1 MEYEYCFHSS
11 IFWIKVEVQ
20 LLQLSTT
27 IESTMRQPDFHG
39 ARLFGLIAGPAL
51 FTLIILWSPESMLN
65 PLAWKVIAT
74 AAWMIVWWITEA
86 APIAVTALLPIVLFP
101 LTGVFTIDEA
111 TAPYANKIIFLF
123 MGGFLLGLGMERHNL
138 HKRIALNLI
147 KLTGTNPN
155 GIILGFMLTTAFISM
170 WISNTA
176 TTVMMLPIGISIINL
191 LGIEQNS
198 EKGKKRFALSL
209 MLGIAYAANIGG
221 TATIIGTPPNV
232 AWVGFMNDM
241 LGVEV
246 TFAKYLTVGLPI
258 CIIMLTIT
266 YLLITRVLYPSRIN
280 KLSESAQVIDDQI
293 ESLGQISRAEKLVA
307 VIFVTTALAWILRGS
322 INNWLNTNLLND
334 SIIAIAG
341 GILMFITP
349 INIKKSKFLMEWEYT
364 SKLPWG
370 ILLLFGGGLTLAKAM
385 EKSDIVQIVGE
396 SIAGGNDIS
405 LVLLIAGL
413 TAFMLF
419 MTEIMSNVA
428 LTVIFVPVVIGI
440 SVSLNI
446 NPMYLTTPVTLA
458 ASYAFMMPISTPP
471 NAIVFS
477 SGMIRI
483 KDMMRAGVL
492 LNLIAIA
499 LLVILSQTLIP
510 LIY

>member
-1 MEYEYCFHSS
+1 MKQPEFRGA
-11 IFWIKVEVQ
+11 KV
-20 LLQLSTT
+20 
-27 IESTMRQPDFHG
+27 
-39 ARLFGLIAGPAL
+39 FGLISGPAL
-51 FTLIILWSPESMLN
+51 FILIILWSPETALN
-65 PLAWKVIAT
+65 PLAWKVIAS
-74 AAWMIVWWITEA
+74 AVWMVVWWVTEA
-86 APIAVTALLPIVLFP
+86 APIAVTALLPIILFP
-101 LTGVFTIDEA
+101 LTGVFTVDEA

-123 MGGFLLGLGMERHNL
+123 MGGFLLGLAMERHNL

-155 GIILGFMLTTAFISM
+155 GIILGFMVTTAFISM

-176 TTVMMLPIGISIINL
+176 TTVMMLPIAISITNL
-191 LGIEQNS
+191 LGINNES
-198 EKGKKRFALSL
+198 GKGQKRFALSL

-258 CIIMLTIT
+258 CLIMLTIT
-266 YLLITRVLYPSRIN
+266 YLLITRVLYPSKLDR
-280 KLSESAQVIDDQI
+280 LSESSQVIEDQLI
-293 ESLGQISRAEKLVA
+293 ALGQISKAEKRVA
-307 VIFVTTALAWILRGS
+307 IIFVSTALAWILRGS
-322 INNWLNTNLLND
+322 INNWFDTNLLND
-334 SIIAIAG
+334 SIIAMAG

-349 INIKKSKFLMEWEYT
+349 LNIKKGQYLMEWEYT

-396 SIAGGNDIS
+396 SIAGNGDINTIL
-405 LVLLIAGL
+405 LVAGL
-413 TAFMLF
+413 IAFMLF
-419 MTEIMSNVA
+419 MTELMSNVA
-428 LTVIFVPVVIGI
+428 LTVIFIPVVIGI
-440 SVSLNI
+440 SISLKI
-446 NPMYLTTPVTLA
+446 NPMYLTMPVTLA

-477 SGMIRI
+477 SGMVRI
-483 KDMMRAGVL
+483 KDMMRAGIL
-492 LNLIAIA
+492 LNVIAIL

-510 LIY
+510 AIY

>member
-1 MEYEYCFHSS
+1 M
-11 IFWIKVEVQ
+11 K
-20 LLQLSTT
+20 
-27 IESTMRQPDFHG
+27 QPDFQG
-39 ARLFGLIAGPAL
+39 AKIFGLILGPLLFAL
-51 FTLIILWSPESMLN
+51 TILWSPESMLN
-65 PLAWKVIAT
+65 PLAWKVIGIAL
-74 AAWMIVWWITEA
+74 WMVVWWMTEA

-101 LTGVFTIDEA
+101 LTGVFTVDEA
-111 TAPYANKIIFLF
+111 TAPYANKIVFLF

-176 TTVMMLPIGISIINL
+176 TTVMMLPIGLSIINL
-191 LGIEQNS
+191 LGIEQGS

-241 LGVEV
+241 LNVEI
-246 TFAKYLTVGLPI
+246 TFAKYLKVGLPI

-266 YLLITRVLYPSRIN
+266 YLLITKVLYPSRIN
-280 KLSESAQVIDDQI
+280 KLSESAEIINDQLK
-293 ESLGQISRAEKLVA
+293 SLGQISKAEKRVA
-307 VIFVTTALAWILRGS
+307 VIFVGTALAWILRGN
-322 INNWLNTNLLND
+322 INDWFDTKLLND
-334 SIIAIAG
+334 SIIAITG

-349 INIKKSKFLMEWEYT
+349 LELKKGKFLLEWEYT

-370 ILLLFGGGLTLAKAM
+370 ILLLFGGGLTLAKGM
-385 EKSDIVQIVGE
+385 EKAQIVQAVGE
-396 SIAGGNDIS
+396 SIAGNGNIS
-405 LVLLIAGL
+405 NILLIAGL

-419 MTEIMSNVA
+419 MTELMSNIA
-428 LTVIFVPVVIGI
+428 LVVIFVPVVIGI
-440 SVSLNI
+440 SISLNI
-446 NPMYLTTPVTLA
+446 NPIYLTTPVTLA
-458 ASYAFMMPISTPP
+458 SSYAFMMPISTPP

-477 SGMIRI
+477 SGMVRI
-483 KDMMRAGVL
+483 KDMMRAGIL
-492 LNLIAIA
+492 LNVIAII

-510 LIY
+510 AIY

>member
-1 MEYEYCFHSS
+1 M
-11 IFWIKVEVQ
+11 K
-20 LLQLSTT
+20 
-27 IESTMRQPDFHG
+27 QPDFHG
-39 ARLFGLIAGPAL
+39 AKIFGLIAGPAL
-51 FTLIILWSPESMLN
+51 FAILTLWSPSSGLSSE
-65 PLAWKVIAT
+65 AWKVIAV
-74 AAWMIVWWITEA
+74 AAWMVVWWITEA

-101 LTGVFTIDEA
+101 LTGIFTVDEA

-123 MGGFLLGLGMERHNL
+123 MGGFMLGLAMERHNL

-176 TTVMMLPIGISIINL
+176 TTVMMLPIGLSIINL
-191 LGIEQNS
+191 LGIDEAA

-232 AWVGFMNDM
+232 AWVGFMSDM
-241 LGVEV
+241 LDTEV
-246 TFAKYLTVGLPI
+246 TFAKYLSVGLPI

-266 YLLITRVLYPSRIN
+266 YLLITKVLYPSGIV
-280 KLSESAQVIDDQI
+280 KLSDSAQVIDDQVKA
-293 ESLGQISRAEKLVA
+293 LGKISKAEKRVA
-307 VIFVTTALAWILRGS
+307 VIFVATALAWILRGS
-322 INNWLNTNLLND
+322 INSWFDTTLLND
-334 SIIAIAG
+334 SIIAITG

-349 INIKKSKFLMEWEYT
+349 LEIKKTKFLLEWEYT
-364 SKLPWG
+364 SRLPWG
-370 ILLLFGGGLTLAKAM
+370 ILLLFGGGLSLAKAM
-385 EKSDIVQIVGE
+385 EKSDIVQVVGE
-396 SIAGGNDIS
+396 TIAGNGDIS
-405 LVLLIAGL
+405 PILLIAGL

-419 MTEIMSNVA
+419 MTELMSNVA

-446 NPMYLTTPVTLA
+446 NPMYLTMPVTLA

-483 KDMMRAGVL
+483 KDMMRAGIL
-492 LNLIAIA
+492 LNVIAII

-510 LIY
+510 AVY

>member
-1 MEYEYCFHSS
+1 
-11 IFWIKVEVQ
+11 
-20 LLQLSTT
+20 
-27 IESTMRQPDFHG
+27 MRQPEFVG
-39 ARLFGLIAGPAL
+39 AKIFGLIAGPLLFAL
-51 FTLIILWSPESMLN
+51 VIIISPEAFLN
-65 PLAWKVIAT
+65 PAAWKVIGIAV
-74 AAWMIVWWITEA
+74 WMVVWWITEA

-101 LTGVFTIDEA
+101 LTGIFTIDEA

-138 HKRIALNLI
+138 HKRIALRLI

-176 TTVMMLPIGISIINL
+176 TTVMMLPIALSITGL
-191 LGIEQNS
+191 LGIDQTS
-198 EKGKKRFALSL
+198 GKGQRRFALAL

-232 AWVGFMNDM
+232 AWIGFMSDM
-241 LGVEV
+241 LDYEV
-246 TFAKYLTVGLPI
+246 TFAKYLTIGLPI
-258 CIIMLTIT
+258 CLIMLTVT
-266 YLLITRVLYPSRIN
+266 YLLITRVLYPSRISN
-280 KLSESAQVIDDQI
+280 LSESSRVIEEQLQ
-293 ESLGQISRAEKLVA
+293 EMGAMSKAEKRVA
-307 VIFVTTALAWILRGS
+307 VIFVSTALAWILRGS
-322 INNWLNTNLLND
+322 INSWLDTNFLND
-334 SIIAIAG
+334 TIIAIAG

-349 INIKKSKFLMEWEYT
+349 LNLKKSQFLLEWEYT
-364 SKLPWG
+364 KKLPWG

-385 EKSDIVQIVGE
+385 EKSEIVQTVGN
-396 SIAGGNDIS
+396 SIAGTGDIAPI
-405 LVLLIAGL
+405 LLIAGL
-413 TAFMLF
+413 TTFMLF
-419 MTEIMSNVA
+419 MTELMSNVA

-440 SVSLNI
+440 SQSLGV
-446 NPMYLTTPVTLA
+446 NPMYLTLPVTLA

-477 SGMIRI
+477 SGMIRM

-492 LNLIAIA
+492 LNVIAII

-510 LIY
+510 AIY